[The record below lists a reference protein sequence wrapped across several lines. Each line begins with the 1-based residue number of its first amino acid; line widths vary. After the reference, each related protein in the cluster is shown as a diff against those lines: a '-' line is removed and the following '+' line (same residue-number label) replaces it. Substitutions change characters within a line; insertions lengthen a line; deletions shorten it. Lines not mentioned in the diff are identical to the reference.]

1 MILDS
6 NITVYSIKS
15 EYELLANHLRTNP
28 GILRVSA
35 ISMVEVLGFRRL
47 NHQEK
52 QDFEIFFRAVTVLD
66 MGAEIILEA
75 IRLRQQRK
83 RSLGNSIIAATALL
97 HNLPLLTNNTADFAD
112 IPGLTVIPLASVLWF
127 ISCSVP

>member
-15 EYELLANHLRTNP
+15 EYELLANHSRTNP
-28 GILRVSA
+28 GILHVSA

-66 MGAEIILEA
+66 MSAEIILEA

-83 RSLGNSIIAATALL
+83 RSLGNSIIAATTLL
-97 HNLPLLTNNTADFAD
+97 HNLPLNQQH
-112 IPGLTVIPLASVLWF
+112 G
-127 ISCSVP
+127 